1 MGQAVAAHPAACD
14 PGQGAP
20 AAGSHYQQVAGA
32 AGGVDQDRAGPP
44 PPDDRPDRQIGGRFS
59 PGEVQRVLEPRAG
72 VPGPQA
78 AQLLA
83 GSAPVGQVTIG
94 RQPGQNGH
102 HGGIEV
108 AGQVLRVAQHLEAAW

>member
-1 MGQAVAAHPAACD
+1 MWAAEHRAVVISTYAEFSQRRMRNA
-14 PGQGAP
+14 
-20 AAGSHYQQVAGA
+20 
-32 AGGVDQDRAGPP
+32 
-44 PPDDRPDRQIGGRFS
+44 IGRHVWLRCS
-59 PGEVQRVLEPRAG
+59 DWEANAVLADHLAEVLTLLEARNDLEPRAG
-72 VPGPQA
+72 VLGPQA

-108 AGQVLRVAQHLEAAW
+108 AGQALRVAQHLEVAW